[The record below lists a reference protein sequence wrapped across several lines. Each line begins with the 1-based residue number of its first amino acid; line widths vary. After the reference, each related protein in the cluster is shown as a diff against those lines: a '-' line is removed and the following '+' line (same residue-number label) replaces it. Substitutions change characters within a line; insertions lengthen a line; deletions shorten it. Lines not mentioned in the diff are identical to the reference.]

1 MTLLLVACLLT
12 SQDRID
18 SLLTLIRHDPRT
30 ESILELNRLYGQVG
44 QPDSGTALLV
54 RYGNIVPVDQRSQ
67 LAFQLA
73 ENYLYAGRLTDARET
88 YLTTAALDPGSDLA
102 NDALER
108 VYLLELGRRDTLEL
122 KRMLNVLAEE
132 AYNRLDSVPPRLRP
146 FLSGP
151 LADIAYYRLGLI
163 AARLKQYPEALAA
176 FAELG
181 RRFPEHTF
189 HQVPLY
195 EAEIRIALGDR
206 AQARAILEDV
216 IIRMPA
222 SIYACRAREMLKE
235 LRP

>member
-1 MTLLLVACLLT
+1 MTLLFVACLLT

-18 SLLTLIRHDPRT
+18 SLRTLILVSPRT
-30 ESILELNRLYGQVG
+30 EFILELNRLYGQAG

-88 YLTTAALDPGSDLA
+88 YLTTAALDPGSDMA

-108 VYLLELGRRDTLEL
+108 IYLLELGRRDTLEL
-122 KRMLNVLAEE
+122 KRLLKVLADE
-132 AYNRLDSVPPRLRP
+132 AYGKADSVPPRLRP

-151 LADIAYYRLGLI
+151 LADIAYFRLGRI
-163 AARLKQYPEALAA
+163 AARLGQYAEALAA
-176 FAELG
+176 FAELQ

-195 EAEIRIALGDR
+195 EAEIHIALGDR
-206 AQARAILEDV
+206 AQARTILEDV
-216 IIRMPA
+216 IVRMPA
-222 SIYACRAREMLKE
+222 SIYACRAREMLKA

>member
-1 MTLLLVACLLT
+1 MTLLFVACLLT

-18 SLLTLIRHDPRT
+18 SLRTLILVSPRT
-30 ESILELNRLYGQVG
+30 EFILELNRLYGQAG
-44 QPDSGTALLV
+44 QPDSGTALLA

-88 YLTTAALDPGSDLA
+88 YLTTAALDPGSDMA

-122 KRMLNVLAEE
+122 KRLLKVLADE
-132 AYNRLDSVPPRLRP
+132 AYGKADSVPPRLRP

-151 LADIAYYRLGLI
+151 LADIAYFRLGRI
-163 AARLKQYPEALAA
+163 AARLGQYAEALAA
-176 FAELG
+176 FAELQ

-195 EAEIRIALGDR
+195 EAEIHIALGDR
-206 AQARAILEDV
+206 AQARTILEDV
-216 IIRMPA
+216 IVRMPA
-222 SIYACRAREMLKE
+222 SIYACRAREMLKA